1 MISTP
6 LLSTFNSQPPQLIS
20 AAQLVD
26 EMAASGSVSPFS
38 TANVPAAASQAAA
51 TGSPAAA
58 SLASSSDPASQLG
71 KSGFVKR
78 SNSMIMVCLY
88 VRPLLFSSL
97 FFSFTFSFCLSFL
110 IILNPF
116 CCVSVHCG
124 AS

>member
-26 EMAASGSVSPFS
+26 EMAASGSVSTFS
-38 TANVPAAASQAAA
+38 TANVPAAVSHAAA
-51 TGSPAAA
+51 PGSPAAA

-78 SNSMIMVCLY
+78 RNSMIMEISKVQ
-88 VRPLLFSSL
+88 FL
-97 FFSFTFSFCLSFL
+97 FF
-110 IILNPF
+110 
-116 CCVSVHCG
+116 
-124 AS
+124 